1 MANEGVWAGV
11 FPVLC
16 TPFADDGSVDVEA
29 QRAVVRFALAC
40 GAHGLVC
47 FGLGAEVNKLTPDER
62 RRLTDAIV
70 DEAAGRAPVL
80 VGVGA
85 EATHTAVELARY
97 AQAAGADGVVI
108 PPPFTAGV
116 PGDELAGY
124 FRAVAGTVEL
134 PVMLQDASVYLGS
147 ALSPGFV
154 RRLAEH
160 QPNVAYVKVEAG
172 PEETARWVGEV
183 GAGVRVF
190 TGDAG
195 VHLLECLRVG
205 AAGNIPA
212 VELVDRLVAA
222 YEAARR
228 GDEADAE
235 AFFRPLF
242 PYLVFALEGGID
254 HCNAATKAMLVRRGV
269 LTHGG
274 LRQPARQ
281 FGSVFDELIDA
292 HTAALELADS
302 HVV

>member
-1 MANEGVWAGV
+1 MWAGV

-16 TPFADDGSVDVEA
+16 TPFRDDGSVDLEA

-80 VGVGA
+80 IGVGA

-97 AQAAGADGVVI
+97 ARASGADGVVV

-116 PGDELAGY
+116 VGDELAGY
-124 FRAVAGTVEL
+124 FRTVAEAAEL

-147 ALSPGFV
+147 ALSPDFV
-154 RRLAEH
+154 RRLAEG
-160 QPNVAYVKVEAG
+160 QPNVAYVKIEAG
-172 PEETARWVGEV
+172 AEETARWVEGVGESI
-183 GAGVRVF
+183 RVF

-205 AAGNIPA
+205 AVGNIPG
-212 VELVDRLVAA
+212 VELVDRLVAV
-222 YEAARR
+222 YEAVER

-235 AFFRPLF
+235 TSFRPLF

-269 LTHGG
+269 LRGG
-274 LRQPARQ
+274 RLRDPAPR

-292 HTAALELADS
+292 HAAALELAGS